1 MISFAEFALSLVGL
15 LICAVLFLGC
25 AIVVLGILHWLFT
38 KEDPDFEVEVD
49 ENPPLEYTDNSEYDW
64 GHDVRN
70 EEDE

>member
-15 LICAVLFLGC
+15 LICAVLTLGC
-25 AIVVLGILHWLFT
+25 AIVALGILRWLFM
-38 KEDPDFEVEVD
+38 KENPVEVEV
-49 ENPPLEYTDNSEYDW
+49 ENEEQAIGYTDNSEYDW